1 MEKKN
6 NLREELL
13 KQMEKNH
20 GSTPNINQTSVQTII
35 AKETARVGRMK
46 RVTVFSWLLL
56 AASFIGTG
64 IIGAVSGFRQELL
77 MVIALLVVQALL
89 IIAVSCTVSLSV
101 MSRTLKMKQI
111 QATLSD
117 IQEQLKK
124 MSQDK

>member
-1 MEKKN
+1 
-6 NLREELL
+6 
-13 KQMEKNH
+13 MEKNH
-20 GSTPNINQTSVQTII
+20 GSTPNIIQTSVQTII
-35 AKETARVGRMK
+35 TKETARVRRMK
-46 RVTVFSWLLL
+46 RATVFSWLLL

-77 MVIALLVVQALL
+77 MIITLLVVQALL
-89 IIAVSCTVSLSV
+89 IIAVSCTISLSV

-124 MSQDK
+124 MSQGK